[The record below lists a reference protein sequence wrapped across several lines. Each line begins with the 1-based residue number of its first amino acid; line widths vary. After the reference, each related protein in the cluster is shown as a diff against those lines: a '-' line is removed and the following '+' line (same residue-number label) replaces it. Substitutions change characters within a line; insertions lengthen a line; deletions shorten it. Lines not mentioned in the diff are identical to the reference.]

1 MEPEA
6 LAALISI
13 PASLVAA
20 AIALPVGRGIARR
33 QAADQ
38 HMQWLRSQ
46 RQSASGQ
53 LADAVTDFIEA
64 ATRV

>member
-1 MEPEA
+1 
-6 LAALISI
+6 
-13 PASLVAA
+13 
-20 AIALPVGRGIARR
+20 
-33 QAADQ
+33 
-38 HMQWLRSQ
+38 MQWLRSQ